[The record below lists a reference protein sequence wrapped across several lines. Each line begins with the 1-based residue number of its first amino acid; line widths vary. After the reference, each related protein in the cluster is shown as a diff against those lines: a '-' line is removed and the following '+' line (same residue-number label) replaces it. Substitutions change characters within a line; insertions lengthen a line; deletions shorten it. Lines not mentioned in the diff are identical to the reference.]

1 MRRYWLS
8 VHWPP
13 EIGNRDSFD
22 VWVQNEHDDIARQCA
37 VGDIV
42 VIYQG
47 ESGPVRIEKRP
58 DGTTH
63 KRRRMPGKG
72 GIIGFS
78 RVVRPLFEEPDSR
91 QEEYTDGT
99 KRWWRWHAICQPVNT
114 RGFLDRNRMNSILN
128 YKPAYNYRGFNRGRG
143 IKELTEA
150 EYEQLRDK
158 FSLKIRASDKESDH
172 EKDPNAPHVKKYPH
186 GEGKEHLALKE
197 YVHKCPNRV
206 FRNTVFTHSETEYAF
221 GCTGDRIDVLLID
234 ADNQPY
240 AIEVEV
246 DVHDDEP
253 AGLLQAIKYK
263 HMYAAF
269 QGRTFEEVQGVLVA
283 YSITPKMKERC
294 HAYEVTPIE
303 VARRDVQRGS

>member
-1 MRRYWLS
+1 
-8 VHWPP
+8 
-13 EIGNRDSFD
+13 
-22 VWVQNEHDDIARQCA
+22 VQDGHDDIARQCA

-42 VIYQG
+42 AIYQG
-47 ESGPVRIEKRP
+47 ESGPVKIERHT

-63 KRRRMPGKG
+63 KRRRVPGKG

-78 RVVRPLFEEPDSR
+78 KVVRPLFEEPDSR

-114 RGFLDRNRMNSILN
+114 RGFLERKRMNSILD

-143 IKELTEA
+143 IKEITEA
-150 EYEQLRDK
+150 EYEQLRDE
-158 FSLKIRASDKESDH
+158 FSRKVRAPEKQPGRD
-172 EKDPNAPHVKKYPH
+172 KDPNAPHVKKYPR
-186 GEGKEHLALKE
+186 GEGKDHLALKE
-197 YVHKCPNRV
+197 YVHKHPDRV
-206 FRNTVFTHSETEYAF
+206 FKDTVFTHSETEYAF

-263 HMYAAF
+263 HMYAAS
-269 QGRTFEEVQGVLVA
+269 QDRTFEEVQGVLVA
-283 YSITPKMKERC
+283 NSIGREMTCRC
-294 HAYEVTPIE
+294 LKYGVLAIE
-303 VARRDVQRGS
+303 VPRSEVREHKD